1 MEVKKLKSVNDFY
14 SEVIVKDK
22 KLTWKCPICFEECRF
37 LDQHLK
43 RKHSISFKDYFKSNV
58 DYSCKYCGEFK
69 KLSDLKWDRLKVS
82 IHSLDHKDCIDNYKV
97 SVKPQLYCNE
107 CGCLIVGSGKKYCSY
122 TCSNLA
128 RYKDPLY
135 LDKHKNSIRES
146 YIKNPKLVET
156 RAISAITTGFY
167 KLSSDNLFHNTSLK
181 GDTDFYLSRIKT
193 KYNILNKTDNCLHNL
208 HETGK
213 SSTSKFNSSLERL
226 YLYYLIERNIKCN
239 YQFILDRFI
248 FDFYLEDYN
257 LIVELDGYYHN
268 NKEDNIRNC
277 IAIHKGYN
285 IVRIS
290 NVFDGCIDYCLD
302 SENWVKKSDL
312 IDFDKVIESY
322 YKGSIRKL
330 KGKPKSSN
338 LNDHWN
344 FRSDITKEL
353 VDCFISDKN
362 QKKTIRR
369 LLNYLNVTN
378 AKVIKRVAESF
389 YNLTYYDFVE
399 RYLYESKIKKNN

>member
-1 MEVKKLKSVNDFY
+1 MEVKKLRSVNDFY

-69 KLSDLKWDRLKVS
+69 K
-82 IHSLDHKDCIDNYKV
+82 
-97 SVKPQLYCNE
+97 
-107 CGCLIVGSGKKYCSY
+107 
-122 TCSNLA
+122 
-128 RYKDPLY
+128 
-135 LDKHKNSIRES
+135 
-146 YIKNPKLVET
+146 
-156 RAISAITTGFY
+156 
-167 KLSSDNLFHNTSLK
+167 
-181 GDTDFYLSRIKT
+181 
-193 KYNILNKTDNCLHNL
+193 
-208 HETGK
+208 
-213 SSTSKFNSSLERL
+213 
-226 YLYYLIERNIKCN
+226 
-239 YQFILDRFI
+239 
-248 FDFYLEDYN
+248 
-257 LIVELDGYYHN
+257 
-268 NKEDNIRNC
+268 
-277 IAIHKGYN
+277 
-285 IVRIS
+285 
-290 NVFDGCIDYCLD
+290 
-302 SENWVKKSDL
+302 SDL

-338 LNDHWN
+338 LNDHWK

-362 QKKTIRR
+362 QKKTIRS

>member
-82 IHSLDHKDCIDNYKV
+82 IHSLDHKDCI
-97 SVKPQLYCNE
+97 
-107 CGCLIVGSGKKYCSY
+107 
-122 TCSNLA
+122 
-128 RYKDPLY
+128 
-135 LDKHKNSIRES
+135 
-146 YIKNPKLVET
+146 
-156 RAISAITTGFY
+156 
-167 KLSSDNLFHNTSLK
+167 
-181 GDTDFYLSRIKT
+181 
-193 KYNILNKTDNCLHNL
+193 
-208 HETGK
+208 
-213 SSTSKFNSSLERL
+213 
-226 YLYYLIERNIKCN
+226 
-239 YQFILDRFI
+239 
-248 FDFYLEDYN
+248 
-257 LIVELDGYYHN
+257 
-268 NKEDNIRNC
+268 
-277 IAIHKGYN
+277 AIHKGYN

-338 LNDHWN
+338 LNDHWK

-362 QKKTIRR
+362 QKKTIRS